1 MGVSLE
7 RVQFKFASIIGEL
20 CSDPDVLS
28 QFAVWL
34 DLRLAEYKLKG
45 AISLDCSGEEPNPL
59 WLKGINKGKNK
70 AVDDPVT
77 PHRSNRTSRER
88 ARDPFPHHMTSP
100 SQTEAN
106 PSPMER
112 MSPEVVIKEEP
123 SDIYPIQVHAHQNV
137 NASFSSGSRRKRSA
151 AETLTGDSWSQE
163 IHDISSLSSSS
174 SPKHKRLSSTGD
186 SPSNQSLMSVIG
198 GFHDNAE
205 ESTSKGDNSYNPLE
219 SSGNSASNA
228 TAMYQS
234 DISPDFT
241 AEPSC
246 SFNQPSS
253 SQDYD
258 ISIQDPAQQI
268 QSESSEN
275 SSANDRCGD
284 SSIRQV
290 SPLRQTTGGPITWYR
305 EGGFY
310 HSLEDKAE
318 SNRFRRSRIKNPE
331 TYPKARLSN
340 LVYAVSGF
348 ETWLWSGPYNDKRW
362 IFEIPPKTLDN
373 YLTEF
378 FTTIKRPS
386 GADYKID
393 SFRSLRSN
401 IERYLKEC
409 DYPESITRSHLF
421 SQSQNAYANRTAQLS
436 EKSREV
442 QESTLSD
449 IQL

>member
-275 SSANDRCGD
+275 SSANDSSVWRPTEPIRVTCGLYTD
-284 SSIRQV
+284 HAITRRQEIE
-290 SPLRQTTGGPITWYR
+290 RRNFI
-305 EGGFY
+305 
-310 HSLEDKAE
+310 
-318 SNRFRRSRIKNPE
+318 RSRIRNADQLPIATIRNIVTCVRTFE
-331 TYPKARLSN
+331 RWLS
-340 LVYAVSGF
+340 
-348 ETWLWSGPYNDKRW
+348 EGPYGDNRPMV
-362 IFEIPPKTLDN
+362 EIPPAELDQFLADFYRSIKTPQG
-373 YLTEF
+373 TE
-378 FTTIKRPS
+378 
-386 GADYKID
+386 YKLQ
-393 SFRSLRSN
+393 SKLCLRSN
-401 IERYLKEC
+401 LDRYLKHNE
-409 DYPESITRSHLF
+409 YPSIVSSSVFHK
-421 SQSQNAYANRTAQLS
+421 SQNAFRGWKGQS
-436 EKSREV
+436 
-442 QESTLSD
+442 
-449 IQL
+449 

>member
-275 SSANDRCGD
+275 SSANEVIQIPMQTDITDLKSRPPRAGIMSASLAERYSMVELVTGTGVYLDQGSYNLALTKCCLPPRKTRPKKVEQVKHNDGRPAARYLLGIFFSAEDLANSTTSHKSGRPKLDDRIIQAIKVFCVKN
-284 SSIRQV
+284 SSCTLSEISIAIRCK
-290 SPLRQTTGGPITWYR
+290 LTG
-305 EGGFY
+305 F
-310 HSLEDKAE
+310 
-318 SNRFRRSRIKNPE
+318 RSR
-331 TYPKARLSN
+331 RLQ
-340 LVYAVSGF
+340 
-348 ETWLWSGPYNDKRW
+348 K
-362 IFEIPPKTLDN
+362 
-373 YLTEF
+373 
-378 FTTIKRPS
+378 
-386 GADYKID
+386 
-393 SFRSLRSN
+393 
-401 IERYLKEC
+401 
-409 DYPESITRSHLF
+409 
-421 SQSQNAYANRTAQLS
+421 AYAGRS
-436 EKSREV
+436 EGYDHCQNISH
-442 QESTLSD
+442 T
-449 IQL
+449 

>member
-275 SSANDRCGD
+275 SSANDDFSVSHCALT
-284 SSIRQV
+284 SSKKRKVLTLQERMKVIQMAEKWKKSTRKIARELGVGKSQIQMILKRRDKMLESFNSNVPGHRKRHRFSCNNDMNQMCWEWFHKLQSRGVRITGPQLQVKALELANKLGNKSFKASSGWLECFVKRNNISLGKKPTPQTPSVRIRHQ
-290 SPLRQTTGGPITWYR
+290 SY
-305 EGGFY
+305 
-310 HSLEDKAE
+310 D
-318 SNRFRRSRIKNPE
+318 RRK
-331 TYPKARLSN
+331 
-340 LVYAVSGF
+340 V
-348 ETWLWSGPYNDKRW
+348 
-362 IFEIPPKTLDN
+362 
-373 YLTEF
+373 
-378 FTTIKRPS
+378 
-386 GADYKID
+386 
-393 SFRSLRSN
+393 
-401 IERYLKEC
+401 
-409 DYPESITRSHLF
+409 
-421 SQSQNAYANRTAQLS
+421 
-436 EKSREV
+436 
-442 QESTLSD
+442 
-449 IQL
+449 